1 MSAVTP
7 TSPAPTHEAGG
18 GRPPRRWWWLFAL
31 LGGVVVVVLGA
42 IGLFAW
48 VIPQQ
53 QACRTAADPARSG
66 AITEYCPSDPY
77 QPFSGAMTFGP
88 DGALWYTTNN
98 NTKIAR
104 FTLASGAVTATAAPS
119 EPNRVAYA
127 GLVRGSD
134 GNLWYIAN
142 NTLGR
147 LRLNGQFTEYALSKE
162 LGFVGEIDAG
172 PDAVLWV
179 TTGNGALLNIA
190 IPSPSDT
197 TAAPRITQVSGLP
210 PNTGSPMAVAPD
222 GSLWAATFE
231 MRGNTAVS
239 TRFTRITP
247 TGEITQLPVTL
258 PGGIGA
264 LTTAPD
270 GKMWYM
276 SAPYQQESRIGWIT
290 PSGATSTSYRVALA
304 EGSAPSLAVGPDGNA
319 WFATK
324 EGGIGRITPAGVVTT
339 FALPQTGGNI
349 TNITAGP
356 DGGIWAMQG
365 WSMPGQPSSRLVR
378 ITP

>member
-1 MSAVTP
+1 MSTVTP
-7 TSPAPTHEAGG
+7 TSPAPTHGAGG
-18 GRPPRRWWWLFAL
+18 GRPRRRWWLFAL

-104 FTLASGAVTATAAPS
+104 FSLASGAVTATAAPS

-162 LGFVGEIDAG
+162 LGFVGGIAAG
-172 PDAVLWV
+172 PNGMLWV
-179 TTGNGALLNIA
+179 TTGNGALLKIT
-190 IPSPSDT
+190 IPSPSDA
-197 TAAPRITQVSGLP
+197 TAVPKITQVTGLP
-210 PNTGSPMAVAPD
+210 ANTGDPMAVAPD

-231 MRGNTAVS
+231 MRGNIALS
-239 TRFTRITP
+239 THFTRITP
-247 TGEITQLPVTL
+247 TGAITQLPLSIPSAVT
-258 PGGIGA
+258 A
-264 LTTAPD
+264 LKTAPD
-270 GKMWYM
+270 GTLWFI
-276 SAPYQQESRIGWIT
+276 STVGQGQIGWIS
-290 PSGATSTSYRVALA
+290 PAGAITSYHVSQIG
-304 EGSAPSLAVGPDGNA
+304 EMGSRSLAIGPDGNA

-324 EGGIGRITPAGVVTT
+324 ESGVGRITPAGVVTT
-339 FALPQTGGNI
+339 FALPQTGGQIN
-349 TNITAGP
+349 NITAGP
-356 DGGIWAMQG
+356 DGGVWFVQG
-365 WSMPGQPSSRLVR
+365 FSQPGEPSSRIVR